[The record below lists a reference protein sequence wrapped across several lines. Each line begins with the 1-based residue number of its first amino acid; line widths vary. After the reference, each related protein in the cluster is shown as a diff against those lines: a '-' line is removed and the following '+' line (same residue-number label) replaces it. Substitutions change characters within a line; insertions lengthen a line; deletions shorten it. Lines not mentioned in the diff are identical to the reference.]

1 MATLY
6 ELTDKYRQLYE
17 MNGEI
22 DEELF
27 RDTADSITDAIED
40 KAVGYAQV
48 IKMDKA
54 DIDSLADEIKR
65 LQDRKK
71 SIQKHQTE
79 MKLNLIDAF
88 DLADISKVKTPQ
100 FTISKTAGRESVEIT
115 DEMALPVDAFETKQV
130 VSKTKVTELL
140 KKGREVN
147 GAKLVHTPGLSIR

>member
-1 MATLY
+1 
-6 ELTDKYRQLYE
+6 
-17 MNGEI
+17 
-22 DEELF
+22 
-27 RDTADSITDAIED
+27 
-40 KAVGYAQV
+40 
-48 IKMDKA
+48 
-54 DIDSLADEIKR
+54 
-65 LQDRKK
+65 
-71 SIQKHQTE
+71 